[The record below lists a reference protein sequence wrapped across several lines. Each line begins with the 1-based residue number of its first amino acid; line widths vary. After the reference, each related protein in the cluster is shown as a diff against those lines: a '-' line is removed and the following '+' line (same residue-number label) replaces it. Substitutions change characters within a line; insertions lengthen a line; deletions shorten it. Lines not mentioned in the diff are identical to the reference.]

1 MLRNVKA
8 TIVGKTL
15 SAGDVS
21 VKVVFVFIC
30 KLKGH
35 KWQCNLS

>member
-1 MLRNVKA
+1 MLWNVKA

-15 SAGDVS
+15 SAGNVS
-21 VKVVFVFIC
+21 VKVVLVFIS

-35 KWQCNLS
+35 NS